1 MRKLLGILM
10 ASWMVVSLTAQEQET
25 IIIKKEVSGNADQ
38 VEVEVVEENGEQ
50 VIYIN
55 GEKVDIEELQA
66 AGPDRMVQVKVVKKE
81 EPYPR
86 MGVIIEDVKDHG
98 AVVKEVLSGSNA
110 AKKGLRPGDMIF
122 ALDKKEVTSSTDVV
136 DILKKKKEGDCV
148 QVDYLRNGKTKR
160 KKVKLQAA
168 QAEVVEVVN
177 KEMIL
182 LSEEDTWEH
191 PETLAIPEINI
202 YELSVDVRKPQNE
215 LLLEFVAER
224 TPTIVTVIGPG
235 GDTMHKEDLP
245 DFDGRYIKL
254 IPIDASNLKGT
265 KLIISQKGSQI
276 EHILD

>member
-1 MRKLLGILM
+1 M
-10 ASWMVVSLTAQEQET
+10 ATWMVMSVAAQEQET
-25 IIIKKEVSGNADQ
+25 IIIKKEVSGDAEQ
-38 VEVEVVEENGEQ
+38 VELEVVEENGEQ

-55 GEKVDIEELQA
+55 GEKLDIEELQA
-66 AGPDRMVQVKVVKKE
+66 AGPDRMVQVKVIKKE

-86 MGVIIEDVKDHG
+86 MGLIIEDVKDHG

-110 AKKGLRPGDMIF
+110 EKKGLSSGDMIF
-122 ALDKKEVTSSTDVV
+122 ALDKKEVKSSADVI

-182 LSEEDTWEH
+182 LSEEDTWAH
-191 PETLAIPEINI
+191 PDTLAIPEINI

-215 LLLEFVAER
+215 LLLEFIAER
-224 TPTIVTVIGPG
+224 TPTTVTVLGPEG
-235 GDTMHKEDLP
+235 ETIFHEDLP

-254 IPIDASNLKGT
+254 IRMDTEKVKGT
-265 KLIISQKGSQI
+265 KLIISQNGSQI
-276 EHILD
+276 EHVLD